1 MLHGRQAFPSGAW
14 VSNTTPANHLYNI
27 MGFLDDL
34 YQEHGA
40 SVQNRITTELGIPA
54 DKAAMA
60 LPTVAPIILAGLKR
74 QMDQHGPAHLEQSV
88 NDMNQNG
95 IPDDEE
101 VGGLLGGKGK
111 EASAL
116 MANQLGISG
125 DAAGKLIPMLAP
137 IIIGMLMKK
146 GGGAAGGGGG
156 ATGGGL
162 GGMAAILDRNGDGSI
177 LDDLAGLITKG
188 GVGGL
193 LSGASGGAGKSGCLG
208 TILGMLMGG
217 KK

>member
-1 MLHGRQAFPSGAW
+1 
-14 VSNTTPANHLYNI
+14 
-27 MGFLDDL
+27 MGFLDEL
-34 YQEHGA
+34 YQEHGTA
-40 SVQNRITTELGIPA
+40 VQNRITTELGIPA
-54 DKAAMA
+54 DKAAQA

-74 QMDQHGPAHLEQSV
+74 QMDQHGPAHIEAHL
-88 NDMNQNG
+88 NDYNNNG
-95 IPDDEE
+95 IPDDQE

-125 DAAGKLIPMLAP
+125 EAAGKLIPMLAP

-146 GGGAAGGGGG
+146 GGAAGGGGAG
-156 ATGGGL
+156 GSPGGGL

-193 LSGASGGAGKSGCLG
+193 LSGAAGGATKSGCLS
-208 TILGMLMGG
+208 TILGMVLGG
-217 KK
+217 KR

>member
-1 MLHGRQAFPSGAW
+1 
-14 VSNTTPANHLYNI
+14 

-40 SVQNRITTELGIPA
+40 SVQQRVSTELGIPPE
-54 DKAAMA
+54 KAARA

-74 QMDQHGPAHLEQSV
+74 EMDKAGPAGVESRIQ
-88 NDMNQNG
+88 DMNNNG

-101 VGGLLGGKGK
+101 VGGLLAGKGK

-116 MANQLGISG
+116 MATQLGISG
-125 DAAGKLIPMLAP
+125 DAAAKLIPMLAP

-146 GGGAAGGGGG
+146 GGGATGG
-156 ATGGGL
+156 AAGTGGAGGGL
-162 GGMAAILDRNGDGSI
+162 GGIAAILDRNGDGSI
-177 LDDLAGLITKG
+177 LDDLAGLVAKG
-188 GVGGL
+188 GVGDL
-193 LSGASGGAGKSGCLG
+193 LKGGAAGKSGCLG

>member
-1 MLHGRQAFPSGAW
+1 
-14 VSNTTPANHLYNI
+14 

-34 YQEHGA
+34 YQEHGT
-40 SVQNRITTELGIPA
+40 SVQHRVSTELGIPP
-54 DKAAMA
+54 DQAARA

-74 QMDQHGPAHLEQSV
+74 EMDQSGPAGVEARLR
-88 NDMNQNG
+88 DMDNNG

-101 VGGLLGGKGK
+101 VGGLLGGKGR

-125 DAAGKLIPMLAP
+125 EAAAKLIPMLAP

-146 GGGAAGGGGG
+146 SGAGGSAGAGGAAGGMGGI
-156 ATGGGL
+156 
-162 GGMAAILDRNGDGSI
+162 AAILDRNGDGSI
-177 LDDLAGLITKG
+177 LDDLAGLVSKSG
-188 GVGGL
+188 GAGGL
-193 LSGASGGAGKSGCLG
+193 LTGGAAGKSGCLG
-208 TILGMLMGG
+208 SILGMLMGG

>member
-1 MLHGRQAFPSGAW
+1 
-14 VSNTTPANHLYNI
+14 
-27 MGFLDDL
+27 MGFLEDL
-34 YQEHGA
+34 YQEHGS
-40 SVQNRITTELGIPA
+40 SVQQRVSRELGIPPE
-54 DKAAMA
+54 KAAQA

-74 QMDQHGPAHLEQSV
+74 EMDKSGSAGVESRIQDL
-88 NDMNQNG
+88 NNNG

-125 DAAGKLIPMLAP
+125 EAAAKLIPMLAP

-146 GGGAAGGGGG
+146 GGGAAGGQAGAGG
-156 ATGGGL
+156 AGGGL
-162 GGMAAILDRNGDGSI
+162 GGMAAILDRNGDGNI
-177 LDDLAGLITKG
+177 LDDLSGLITKG
-188 GVGGL
+188 GVGDL
-193 LSGASGGAGKSGCLG
+193 LATGGANKSGCLG
-208 TILGMLMGG
+208 AILGGLLGG